1 MTNELVFKGENS
13 QALTNS
19 LLVAEKFGKTHEH
32 VVRDIDNLLEKV
44 QDVDN
49 QCNPNLDAPQTM
61 FELYFEDVPQP
72 NGGFKKAKRYVM
84 NRDGFTLLAMGFTG
98 KRAMKFKLDYI
109 AAFNKME
116 AALKDS
122 QKKLSG
128 AEYLLQQAQLMV
140 EQERRMTVVEQR
152 LDNMDK
158 ERKENGEKLLEAKLS
173 DEKLPEMSMKA
184 RVNQLV
190 REYAVA
196 TNTDFRDVWH
206 KVYGQLYYLYH
217 ISIKSYK
224 KLHKN
229 ETNLDIA
236 VRNHFIDKIFTI
248 ISNLIRE
255 NKAA

>member
-1 MTNELVFKGENS
+1 MKKVRENQTESKELVFCGENS
-13 QALTNS
+13 QVLTSS
-19 LLVAEKFGKTHEH
+19 LLVAEKFGKAHDNVLKAVRNILLGG
-32 VVRDIDNLLEKV
+32 VVKNDETPMFAESTYYNE
-44 QDVDN
+44 QN
-49 QCNPNLDAPQTM
+49 GQTYPM
-61 FELYFEDVPQP
+61 F
-72 NGGFKKAKRYVM
+72 VM

-98 KRAMKFKLDYI
+98 KKALQFKLDYI

-116 AALKDS
+116 QIIKQG

-128 AEYLLQQAQLMV
+128 AEFLLQQAQLMV
-140 EQERRMTVVEQR
+140 EQERRMAAVEQR
-152 LDNMDK
+152 LDNMDR
-158 ERKENGEKLLEAKLS
+158 ERRENGEKLLEAKLS

-217 ISIKSYK
+217 ISIKSYR

>member
-1 MTNELVFKGENS
+1 MINELVFKGENS
-13 QALTNS
+13 QVLTNS
-19 LLVAEKFGKTHEH
+19 LLVAEKFGKTHDNVLKSIRNILAGG
-32 VVRDIDNLLEKV
+32 VVKNDETPMFV
-44 QDVDN
+44 ETTYYN
-49 QCNPNLDAPQTM
+49 QQNGQNYPM
-61 FELYFEDVPQP
+61 FI
-72 NGGFKKAKRYVM
+72 M

-98 KRAMKFKLDYI
+98 KKALQFKLDYI

-116 AALKDS
+116 KTIKEG

-140 EQERRMTVVEQR
+140 EQERRMTAVEQR
-152 LDNMDK
+152 LDNMDR

-173 DEKLPEMSMKA
+173 DEQLPEMSMKA

-190 REYAVA
+190 REYAIA
-196 TNTDFRDVWH
+196 TNTDFKDVWH
-206 KVYGQLYYLYH
+206 KVYSQLYYLYH

-224 KLHKN
+224 KLHNK

>member
-1 MTNELVFKGENS
+1 MEKVRENQTESKELVFCDENS
-13 QALTNS
+13 QVLTNS
-19 LLVAEKFGKTHEH
+19 LLVAEVFGKDHNK
-32 VVRDIDNLLEKV
+32 VLRDIRELACSQEFRQSNFGQSYYLNE
-44 QDVDN
+44 QN
-49 QCNPNLDAPQTM
+49 REMPM
-61 FELYFEDVPQP
+61 F
-72 NGGFKKAKRYVM
+72 VM
-84 NRDGFTLLAMGFTG
+84 NRDGFTLLVMGYTG
-98 KRAMKFKLDYI
+98 KKAMQFKERYI

-116 AALKDS
+116 KTLKEG

-128 AEYLLQQAQLMV
+128 AEFLLQQAQLMV
-140 EQERRMTVVEQR
+140 EQERRMAAVEQR
-152 LDNMDK
+152 LDNMDR

-173 DEKLPEMSMKA
+173 DEQLPEMSMKA

-224 KLHKN
+224 KLHKS

>member
-1 MTNELVFKGENS
+1 M
-13 QALTNS
+13 
-19 LLVAEKFGKTHEH
+19 
-32 VVRDIDNLLEKV
+32 
-44 QDVDN
+44 
-49 QCNPNLDAPQTM
+49 
-61 FELYFEDVPQP
+61 
-72 NGGFKKAKRYVM
+72 KAIH
-84 NRDGFTLLAMGFTG
+84 NRMSA
-98 KRAMKFKLDYI
+98 
-109 AAFNKME
+109 
-116 AALKDS
+116 
-122 QKKLSG
+122 
-128 AEYLLQQAQLMV
+128 
-140 EQERRMTVVEQR
+140 VEQR
-152 LDNMDK
+152 LDNMDR
-158 ERKENGEKLLEAKLS
+158 ERRENGEKLLEAKLS

-217 ISIKSYK
+217 ISIKSYR

-248 ISNLIRE
+248 VSNLIRE

>member
-1 MTNELVFKGENS
+1 MGLITENQTESRELVFKGENS
-13 QALTNS
+13 QVLTNS
-19 LLVAEKFGKTHEH
+19 LLVAEKFGKEH
-32 VVRDIDNLLEKV
+32 KHVLEAVRKLITTAENSAVL
-44 QDVDN
+44 
-49 QCNPNLDAPQTM
+49 TM
-61 FELYFEDVPQP
+61 FCEAMYYNEQNKEQP
-72 NGGFKKAKRYVM
+72 MFVM

-98 KRAMKFKLDYI
+98 KKAMQFKLDYI

-116 AALKDS
+116 KAIKDG

-128 AEYLLQQAQLMV
+128 AEFLLQQAQLMV
-140 EQERRMTVVEQR
+140 EQERRMKAVEQR
-152 LDNMDK
+152 LDDMDR

-184 RVNQLV
+184 KVNQLV

-255 NKAA
+255 SKVA

>member
-1 MTNELVFKGENS
+1 MTEELVFKGENS

-19 LLVAEKFGKTHEH
+19 LLVAEKFGKEH
-32 VVRDIDNLLEKV
+32 RNVLQAIRDIIGSAENSAYPQMFVESTYY
-44 QDVDN
+44 N
-49 QCNPNLDAPQTM
+49 QQNGQNYPM
-61 FELYFEDVPQP
+61 F
-72 NGGFKKAKRYVM
+72 VM

-116 AALKDS
+116 SALKDS

-140 EQERRMTVVEQR
+140 EQERRMTAVEQR
-152 LDNMDK
+152 LDDMDR
-158 ERKENGEKLLEAKLS
+158 ERRENGEKLLEAKLS
-173 DEKLPEMSMKA
+173 DEHLPEMSMKA

-206 KVYGQLYYLYH
+206 KVYSQLYYLYH

-224 KLHKN
+224 KLHNK
-229 ETNLDIA
+229 ETKLDIA

-248 ISNLIRE
+248 ISNLVRE